1 LILDKKL
8 HKDYNTDTKNK
19 RGKTMTVKDEER
31 LLKLEEAA
39 SRLRVKP
46 NTLRKWLR
54 TGYVPGLKIAAT
66 WRLKVENLEEFIKF
80 REAETKKKINEERI

>member
-1 LILDKKL
+1 
-8 HKDYNTDTKNK
+8 
-19 RGKTMTVKDEER
+19 MTVKDEER

-54 TGYVPGLKIAAT
+54 VGYVPGLKISSS
-66 WRLKVENLEEFIKF
+66 WRLTVENLEEFIKF
-80 REAETKKKINEERI
+80 REAETKKEIKEGKI

>member
-1 LILDKKL
+1 
-8 HKDYNTDTKNK
+8 
-19 RGKTMTVKDEER
+19 MTVKDEER
-31 LLKLEEAA
+31 LLTLEEAA

-54 TGYVPGLKIAAT
+54 VGYVPGLKIHST

-80 REAETKKKINEERI
+80 REVETKKEINEGRI

>member
-1 LILDKKL
+1 
-8 HKDYNTDTKNK
+8 
-19 RGKTMTVKDEER
+19 MTVKDEER

-54 TGYVPGLKIAAT
+54 TGYIPGLKISSS
-66 WRLKVENLEEFIKF
+66 WRLKVENLEDFIKF
-80 REAETKKKINEERI
+80 REAETKKEIEKAKK